1 MTTFDWIDRGAR
13 RMKEHI
19 MTTEDLAAERA
30 AIIVP
35 PAWSPD
41 QLVLAEVHRGLTL
54 YGPAG
59 GIAAD
64 ELHYDLSVV
73 WEAPG
78 RETTVVWRSHGDRV
92 LVWEHSISPVSAREV
107 PDALAVELTRMAR
120 EALAD
125 LAVAEAQR

>member
-1 MTTFDWIDRGAR
+1 
-13 RMKEHI
+13 
-19 MTTEDLAAERA
+19 MTTEDTAT
-30 AIIVP
+30 IVP

-78 RETTVVWRSHGDRV
+78 RETTVVWRSHGERGE
-92 LVWEHSISPVSAREV
+92 VWEHSISPVSARAV

-120 EALAD
+120 SALAD